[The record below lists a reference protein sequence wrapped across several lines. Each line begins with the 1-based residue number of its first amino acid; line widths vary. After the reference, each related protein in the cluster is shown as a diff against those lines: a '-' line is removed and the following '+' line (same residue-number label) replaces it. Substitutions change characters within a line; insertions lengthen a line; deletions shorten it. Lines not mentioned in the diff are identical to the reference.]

1 MSQPRILRSSQ
12 ISVPSE
18 EDTGIWYLVR
28 FKSDNL
34 FGIIKERDIE
44 VVDLASRNVL
54 VKEMSKKHQAKYLS
68 RGNNFKKFLNY
79 KKLNKFNLKGTQ
91 EKCEADAAQFE
102 LEISVISDSESIDVE
117 SNIVNN
123 NLPSQAAI
131 PNTSSNILNDSQ
143 NITNSPSTSLTQNQ
157 IEMMVNQIKTLN
169 EKIEDMS
176 RVGRI
181 PSVVSLIKKKLI
193 RN

>member
-12 ISVPSE
+12 ISVPLE

-34 FGIIKERDIE
+34 FGIIKEPDIE

-54 VKEMSKKHQAKYLS
+54 AKEMSKKHQAKYLS
-68 RGNNFKKFLNY
+68 RGTK
-79 KKLNKFNLKGTQ
+79 

-102 LEISVISDSESIDVE
+102 IEISVISDSESIDVE

-123 NLPSQAAI
+123 NLPSQVAI
-131 PNTSSNILNDSQ
+131 SNTSSNILNDSQ
-143 NITNSPSTSLTQNQ
+143 NIINSPSTSLTQNK
-157 IEMMVNQIKTLN
+157 IEMMVNQIK
-169 EKIEDMS
+169 
-176 RVGRI
+176 
-181 PSVVSLIKKKLI
+181 
-193 RN
+193 